1 MAEQKK
7 ELVYVAPDIKRPF
20 DATVPSLPKAAMLL
34 PILIYLWVGFNI
46 FVIGKNYVEVQMM
59 KKSYPAHVAEK
70 QQLDT
75 KISAYKAVL
84 QDADSQFETFR
95 LWKGW
100 LLESPPMAQLIAA
113 VLNSIQSDVRIT
125 TLDFSKELDYPSRIG
140 LVARLALTS
149 TDPSKQ
155 FDMLMQAL
163 DAVGWRI
170 GGSVD
175 QAVDSDAE
183 RLYPTPNGAPRELFY
198 RLSAAL
204 TQKVDAE
211 TPNVPITMPEQP
223 KPEAATPGTPK

>member
-1 MAEQKK
+1 MAEEKK

-20 DATVPSLPKAAMLL
+20 DATIPSLPKAVMLL
-34 PILIYLWVGFNI
+34 PLLMYLWVGFNLY
-46 FVIGKNYVEVQMM
+46 VVGKNYIEVQIM

-75 KISAYKAVL
+75 KIAAYKAVL
-84 QDADSQFETFR
+84 EDADRQFETFR

-100 LLESPPMAQLIAA
+100 LLEGPPMAQLIAA
-113 VLNSIQSDVRIT
+113 VLNSIQNDVRIT
-125 TLDFSKELDYPSRIG
+125 TLDFSKELDYPSRIS
-140 LVARLALTS
+140 LTARLALTS

-163 DAVGWRI
+163 DAIGWRV

-175 QAVDSDAE
+175 QAVDADAE

-198 RLSAAL
+198 KLSAAL
-204 TQKVDAE
+204 TQKVDADN
-211 TPNVPITMPEQP
+211 PNVPINMPAP
-223 KPEAATPGTPK
+223 PAPVDSAATPKK